1 VESFNW
7 DQKHAGVQ
15 LLMAELTNEPKYIA
29 DISTFCDYN
38 MPHGGA
44 KYTPG
49 GLLFIEKWG
58 VLRHSLNIAY
68 ICLRAGTLMGMD
80 AIRQSNYR
88 KFAMSQ
94 VNSTTTKEVSRLIAK
109 LHCILVYRGGFDC
122 RLQMQKSRLFSVS

>member
-1 VESFNW
+1 
-7 DQKHAGVQ
+7 
-15 LLMAELTNEPKYIA
+15 MAELNPDNAKYKA

-38 MPHGGA
+38 MPTGGA

-58 VLRHSLNIAY
+58 VLRHALNIAY

-80 AIRQSNYR
+80 SIRQSNYR

-94 VNSTTTKEVSRLIAK
+94 VKWN
-109 LHCILVYRGGFDC
+109 H
-122 RLQMQKSRLFSVS
+122 

>member
-1 VESFNW
+1 MESFNW

-94 VNSTTTKEVSRLIAK
+94 VNLTTKDSFLP
-109 LHCILVYRGGFDC
+109 
-122 RLQMQKSRLFSVS
+122 S